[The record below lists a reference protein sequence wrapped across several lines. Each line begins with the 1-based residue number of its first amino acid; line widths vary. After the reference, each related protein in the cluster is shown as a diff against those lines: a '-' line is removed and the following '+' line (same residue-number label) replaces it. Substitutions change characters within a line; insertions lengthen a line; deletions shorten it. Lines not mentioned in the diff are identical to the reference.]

1 MKCTEIEER
10 LTAYLE
16 NSLPNEERG
25 VIEQHCA
32 DCIRCRDA
40 LKDLEKTKEILE
52 NLDELEPPP
61 GLAEKVMA
69 RITETEEKKGWF
81 ARFFLPFHVKV
92 PVQALAMA
100 LVVVLSIYVYRSTT
114 PDVPDLARLQ
124 PPVKTAESPEVP
136 AKKEADTKKKVDA
149 APRPDAQGT
158 QKKKA
163 EALKKPVQS
172 VPAEAAKTTAAPPG
186 GAASVNEA
194 DAHRIASAPG
204 KKDSVGQAMTK
215 ETPAP
220 VPAPAA
226 IGPYPEKA
234 QRFKTRGASPMAA
247 REEKAAEYKMAAPE
261 TPRDTPWQIIV
272 TSADPSDTVR
282 KTRRILIA
290 LSAKDVRERAENS
303 SIIVSGLIDPK
314 RVSELK
320 DRMAEIAFIQE
331 VRKGTGESEPG
342 PVEIIVL
349 KDPAS
354 R

>member
-1 MKCTEIEER
+1 MKCSEIEER

-32 DCIRCRDA
+32 DCRHCRDA
-40 LKDLEKTKEILE
+40 LKDLRKTKEILE

-61 GLAEKVMA
+61 WLADKVME
-69 RITETEEKKGWF
+69 RIAGAEEKKGWL
-81 ARFFLPFHVKV
+81 RSFFLPLHVKV

-100 LVVVLSIYVYRSTT
+100 LVVVLSIYVYKSTT

-124 PPVKTAESPEVP
+124 PSAKTAESPEVP
-136 AKKEADTKKKVDA
+136 VKKEADTKKKVDE

-163 EALKKPVQS
+163 EARKAPVQS
-172 VPAEAAKTTAAPPG
+172 LPAEAGKITAAPAG
-186 GAASVNEA
+186 GTAANEA
-194 DAHRIASAPG
+194 DASRIASASV
-204 KKDSVGQAMTK
+204 KKDSVGQAVTK

-220 VPAPAA
+220 APAA
-226 IGPYPEKA
+226 VAPLPEKT
-234 QRFKTRGASPMAA
+234 QRFKTRGAAPMAA

-261 TPRDTPWQIIV
+261 IPRDTPWQIIV
-272 TSADPSDTVR
+272 TSADPSDAAR
-282 KTRRILIA
+282 KTRRILIS

-303 SIIVSGLIDPK
+303 SIIISGLIDPK
-314 RVSELK
+314 LLPELK
-320 DRMAEIAFIQE
+320 DRIAEIALVHE
-331 VRKGTGESEPG
+331 VRKGTGESQSE
-342 PVEIIVL
+342 PVEIVVR

-354 R
+354 H